1 MTQLISEVSW
11 KRHTKAVTDAG
22 VKVSNNTM
30 KKAALEVKK
39 YLVSNTSYTRK
50 YNLLEEVT
58 EVSVSVGGSWG
69 SRGFLLRQG
78 LVDICSEEAKKVVI
92 IIIIIIIIII
102 FIIIIIIRLRALLL
116 VAQVYS
122 VRADNNLLLNVAQSL
137 AQ

>member
-78 LVDICSEEAKKVVI
+78 LVDICSEEAK
-92 IIIIIIIIII
+92 
-102 FIIIIIIRLRALLL
+102 
-116 VAQVYS
+116 S
-122 VRADNNLLLNVAQSL
+122 
-137 AQ
+137 

>member
-92 IIIIIIIIII
+92 IIIIIII

>member
-1 MTQLISEVSW
+1 MASRLVSHGCSATKRLTRVLNMTQLISEVSW
-11 KRHTKAVTDAG
+11 KRHTKAVTNAG

-50 YNLLEEVT
+50 DNLLEEVA

-78 LVDICSEEAKKVVI
+78 LVDICSEEAK
-92 IIIIIIIIII
+92 
-102 FIIIIIIRLRALLL
+102 
-116 VAQVYS
+116 S
-122 VRADNNLLLNVAQSL
+122 
-137 AQ
+137 

>member
-92 IIIIIIIIII
+92 IIIIIIIIIFI
-102 FIIIIIIRLRALLL
+102 IIIIIIRLRALLL

>member
-11 KRHTKAVTDAG
+11 KRHTKAVTNAG

-50 YNLLEEVT
+50 DNLLEEVA

-78 LVDICSEEAKKVVI
+78 LVDICSEEAK
-92 IIIIIIIIII
+92 
-102 FIIIIIIRLRALLL
+102 
-116 VAQVYS
+116 S
-122 VRADNNLLLNVAQSL
+122 
-137 AQ
+137 